1 MSRQT
6 ELVKNTAILTFGK
19 ICTQFVQF
27 LLLPLYTAL
36 LDPAEFGIVDLFNTY
51 IILLVPLFN
60 WQFDRGLFRFLLD
73 CREEPQQQKTVFSTV
88 MLANAAQ
95 TALYLVF
102 YLIAGNYIH
111 SEYKVFLAIDVAAN
125 IFLNSLMQFSR
136 GIGRNGSYAIASFL
150 SVSSTV
156 VLNVVFIVGFQMG
169 ALGMFLAMAISK
181 CLTLIYLVLADRVW
195 RYFSISAFSKQSF
208 KQIFKYSIPL
218 VPNALSWW
226 VVSASNRTIISSAL
240 SIAANGVFA
249 AASKFSGVFITV
261 YNVFD
266 MAWTESASLHLN
278 DEDRDSFL
286 TETINMV
293 FSLFASV
300 CILLIAVMPFVFPVM
315 VDPQYGEA
323 YQQIPIL
330 LIAVL
335 FQVLV
340 GLYSVIYVALKKS
353 GQIAKTSMIAA
364 AINLG
369 LDIILIR
376 YIGLYA
382 ASIATLV
389 AYATMAIYRHFD
401 VQKYVNAKL
410 SAKTLIS
417 IIPAGAVV
425 LVSYYVNHTVVNAIV
440 LLLAL
445 VYAFLL
451 NRSFIKTIIATIGK
465 IFRKMMKR

>member
-6 ELVKNTAILTFGK
+6 ELAKNTAILTFGK

-36 LDPAEFGIVDLFNTY
+36 LEPEEFGVVDLFNTY
-51 IILLVPLFN
+51 VILLVPLFN
-60 WQFDRGLFRFLLD
+60 WQFDQGLFRFLLD
-73 CREEPQQQKTVFSTV
+73 CREAPQQQKTIFSTV
-88 MLANAAQ
+88 MVANAAQ
-95 TALYLVF
+95 TALYLTF

-125 IFLNSLMQFSR
+125 IFLNSFMQFSR
-136 GIGRNGSYAIASFL
+136 GIGRNSSYAIASFF

-156 VLNVVFIVGFQMG
+156 VLNIVFIVGFQMG

-181 CLTLIYLVLADRVW
+181 CLTIVYLVLADRVW
-195 RYFSISAFSKQSF
+195 RYFSVTAFSKGSF
-208 KQIFKYSIPL
+208 EQIFKYSMPL

-226 VVSASNRTIISSAL
+226 VVSASNRTIISSVL
-240 SIAANGVFA
+240 SVAANGVFSV
-249 AASKFSGVFITV
+249 ASKFSGVFITV
-261 YNVFD
+261 YNVFN

-286 TETINMV
+286 TQTINMV

-300 CILLIAVMPFVFPVM
+300 CIVLIAAMPFVFPLM

-323 YQQIPIL
+323 YEQIPIL
-330 LIAVL
+330 LLAVL

-340 GLYSVIYVALKKS
+340 GLYGVVYVAMKKS
-353 GQIAKTSMIAA
+353 GQIAKTSMIVA

-376 YIGLYA
+376 FLGLYA
-382 ASIATLV
+382 ASLATLV
-389 AYATMAIYRHFD
+389 AYATMAIYRYFD

-410 SAKTLIS
+410 SAKTLVS
-417 IIPAGAVV
+417 IIPAGVVVFASYYINHIVVNMIVLFLAIVYVV
-425 LVSYYVNHTVVNAIV
+425 LI
-440 LLLAL
+440 
-445 VYAFLL
+445 
-451 NRSFIKTIIATIGK
+451 NRNFIKTIMDTVVTISK
-465 IFRKMMKR
+465 KMMKR